1 MKFVKL
7 VKAGKT
13 NIPLKHLEALK
24 DDMLKVV
31 NKATL
36 LNGAEYNF
44 EEKDLEYIQNLMD
57 EAAKSISFLNVKLKT
72 ILDDLMHRGQQ

>member
-36 LNGAEYNF
+36 LDGAEYNF

-57 EAAKSISFLNVKLKT
+57 EAAKSISFLNVKLKAT
-72 ILDDLMHRGQQ
+72 LDDLARKGQQ

>member
-7 VKAGKT
+7 VKASKT

-36 LNGAEYNF
+36 LDGTEYNF

>member
-1 MKFVKL
+1 MKWAKL
-7 VKAGKT
+7 VKSSKT

-31 NKATL
+31 SKAKL
-36 LNGAEYNF
+36 LDGAEYNF

-57 EAAKSISFLNVKLKT
+57 EAANSISFLNVKLKT
-72 ILDDLMHRGQQ
+72 ILDDLVRKGQQ